1 MDESIRRRRRALR
14 RAVVRSVV
22 IVAVCALA
30 SPFAVSA
37 QATTTPE
44 RASRP
49 LLLAGAK
56 KSGPLHGAAT
66 VGILIPLRP
75 LERSDDFGGGFR
87 AYRGVLVEA
96 GAGAEGF
103 ELAAG
108 WARRLKTPKGP
119 SLFGEDVMATVFQ
132 KRSLSDSTDTDATYV
147 GGEVGLTMLTFR
159 VSVGAATRVSGS
171 EQADRT
177 IFTWGVGI
185 NIGR

>member
-1 MDESIRRRRRALR
+1 MNEVIRRQRRAMR
-14 RAVVRSVV
+14 RAVVRSAM
-22 IVAVCALA
+22 IVAVCAFA

-66 VGILIPLRP
+66 VGLLIPVRP

-96 GAGAEGF
+96 AAGADGF
-103 ELAAG
+103 ALAAG

-119 SLFGEDVMATVFQ
+119 ALFGEDVVATAFQ
-132 KRSLSDSTDTDATYV
+132 IRSDTAPDVTYV
-147 GGEVGLTMLTFR
+147 GGEVGMTMLTFR
-159 VSVGAATRVSGS
+159 VSVGAATRVAGAPES
-171 EQADRT
+171 DRT
-177 IFTWGVGI
+177 IFTWGVGFH
-185 NIGR
+185 IGR

>member
-1 MDESIRRRRRALR
+1 MKETILRQRRAMR
-14 RAVVRSVV
+14 RAVVRSV
-22 IVAVCALA
+22 IVVATCAFA

-37 QATTTPE
+37 QATTAPLP
-44 RASRP
+44 AARP

-75 LERSDDFGGGFR
+75 LERGSDFGSDLLGH
-87 AYRGVLVEA
+87 RGVIVEA

-108 WARRLKTPKGP
+108 WGRRWKLPKGP
-119 SLFGEDVMATVFQ
+119 TLFGEDVMATAFQ
-132 KRSLSDSTDTDATYV
+132 RRSDTAPDATYV

-159 VSVGAATRVSGS
+159 VSVGAATRVSGAQ
-171 EQADRT
+171 EADRT
-177 IFTWGVGI
+177 IFTWGFGFH
-185 NIGR
+185 IGR